1 VIPEGV
7 NRPNATTLLK
17 QNNRQSISLYEQ
29 LKQGNV
35 PIVSTPSKGASS
47 QIDHGN
53 GLEHKLASILTKYLS
68 PEKQSL

>member
-1 VIPEGV
+1 
-7 NRPNATTLLK
+7 
-17 QNNRQSISLYEQ
+17 